1 MFPDNRFPLAPALW
15 HDTAVEPAATTP
27 LGGRAETDTLIIGGG
42 YAGLSTALHLAESGA
57 QCMVLEAKEI
67 GFGGSGRNGGQLVP
81 GLKKDP
87 SELIAA
93 YGAER
98 GGQMIEFAQ
107 ATVST
112 VFSVID
118 RHKLNVP
125 HTRNG
130 WIQPAHSQT
139 ALSLVQKRLAD
150 WQKQGAP
157 VRGLSRSELA
167 DLLGTDQYYG
177 GWFDER
183 GGSLQPLSYVRE
195 LARAALQAG
204 ALVHTDTA
212 VQFIEKK
219 GSGWHVTTS
228 SGYVVQA
235 RRVVVCANA
244 YSDGI
249 WKNLK
254 ESVVDPNTYQV
265 ATAPLPDDIAK
276 TVLPHGQPVSDTRN
290 LLLYFRKDHTG
301 RFMMGGRGPFR
312 EPRGKQDWDHLK
324 KAITLLYPQLKDI
337 AFEYYWCG
345 RVSVTQDYMPHLH
358 QPEPGL
364 ILNIGCQGR
373 GIGLQTAMGK
383 AIASYLQTGNEA
395 ALPVPF
401 TPVQRLP
408 FYGLRKLYVGALIS
422 WYRYLDS
429 RT

>member
-1 MFPDNRFPLAPALW
+1 MFPANRFPLAPALW
-15 HDTAVEPAATTP
+15 HDTAVAPPVTTP
-27 LGGRAETDTLIIGGG
+27 LMAAAGTDTLIVGAG
-42 YAGLSTALHLAESGA
+42 YAGLSTALHLAQSGE
-57 QCMVLEAKEI
+57 QCMVLDAREI

-87 SELIAA
+87 AELLSAYGPERGKQLIA
-93 YGAER
+93 
-98 GGQMIEFAQ
+98 FASTT
-107 ATVST
+107 AST
-112 VFSVID
+112 VFSLID
-118 RHKLNVP
+118 RYNLNVP

-130 WIQPAHSQT
+130 WIQPAHSQS
-139 ALSLVQKRLAD
+139 ALAVVERRVAD
-150 WQKQGAP
+150 WQKRDAP
-157 VRGLSRSELA
+157 VRPLSRSDVA
-167 DLLGTDQYYG
+167 DLLGTDQYHG

-183 GGSLQPLSYVRE
+183 GGSVQPLSYVRE
-195 LARAALQAG
+195 LARVTIAAGVA
-204 ALVHTDTA
+204 VHTGTP
-212 VQFIEKK
+212 VQSIEKK
-219 GSGWHVTTS
+219 GSGWQVTTD
-228 SGYVVQA
+228 SGHVVQA
-235 RRVVVCANA
+235 RRVVVCTNA

-254 ESVVDPNTYQV
+254 ETVVDPNTYQV
-265 ATAPLPDDIAK
+265 ATAPLPDDIAR
-276 TVLPHGQPVSDTRN
+276 TILPQGQPVSDTRN

-301 RFMMGGRGPFR
+301 RFLMGGRGPFR

-337 AFEYYWCG
+337 EFEYYWCG

-383 AIASYLQTGNEA
+383 AIASYLQSGNEA

-429 RT
+429 RS

>member
-1 MFPDNRFPLAPALW
+1 MFPEKRFPLSPALW
-15 HDTAVEPAATTP
+15 HDTAVAAPATTP
-27 LGGRAETDTLIIGGG
+27 LSSAAETDTLIIGAG
-42 YAGLSTALHLAESGA
+42 YAGLSTALHLAQAGG
-57 QCMVLEAKEI
+57 QCMVLDAKEI

-87 SELIAA
+87 AQLIHA
-93 YGAER
+93 YGPAQGR
-98 GGQMIEFAQ
+98 RLIEFAD
-107 ATVST
+107 ATART
-112 VFSVID
+112 VYSLID
-118 RHKLNVP
+118 QYKLNVP

-130 WIQPAHSQT
+130 WIQPAHSKP
-139 ALSLVQKRLAD
+139 ALGLVHKRMTD
-150 WQKQGAP
+150 WQKEGAP
-157 VRGLSRSELA
+157 VRPLTRSEVA

-195 LARAALQAG
+195 LARVTIEAG
-204 ALVHTDTA
+204 VPVHTGTP
-212 VQFIEKK
+212 VQSIQKK
-219 GSGWHVTTS
+219 GSGWQVTTAN
-228 SGYVVQA
+228 GHTVQA

-244 YSDGI
+244 YSDGL
-249 WKNLK
+249 WKDLK
-254 ESVVDPNTYQV
+254 ETVVDPNTYQV
-265 ATAPLPDDIAK
+265 ATAPLPPEIAK
-276 TVLPHGQPVSDTRN
+276 TILPQGQPVSDTRN

-301 RFMMGGRGPFR
+301 RFLMGGRGPFR
-312 EPRGKQDWDHLK
+312 EPRGRQDWDHLK
-324 KAITLLYPQLKDI
+324 KAISLLYPQLRDI
-337 AFEYYWCG
+337 PFEYYWCG

-383 AIASYLQTGNEA
+383 AVAAYLHDGSEA

-408 FYGLRKLYVGALIS
+408 FYGLRKLYVGALIT